1 LQELQVGD
9 HAVTRSLFDRATS
22 LSLSTKKMKFLFK
35 RYLDFERTE
44 GDAATQERVRT
55 KARQYIESKTGAA

>member
-1 LQELQVGD
+1 
-9 HAVTRSLFDRATS
+9 LFDRATS

-55 KARQYIESKTGAA
+55 KARQYIESKTGTA